1 MTSVDVHDAPAARWE
16 DARGVAVACVGAL
29 LLAGTALSGIS
40 QWGPTFSQA
49 KAAPPSSERNH
60 EILAVEAGSPTA
72 GPAPPQE
79 HAAET
84 DARRNLASSH
94 VLDVNQADRSTLQTL
109 PGVGPILAQRIVD
122 HREVYGP
129 FRTPEELLRV
139 SGIGSKRYARLQG
152 LIRTGESP

>member
-1 MTSVDVHDAPAARWE
+1 MTSVDVHGAPTGRWE

-40 QWGPTFSQA
+40 QWDPTPPKA
-49 KAAPPSSERNH
+49 KAAPPSSRNH
-60 EILAVEAGSPTA
+60 EGLAVGPGSPTA
-72 GPAPPQE
+72 GPAPAQT
-79 HAAET
+79 HAEES
-84 DARRNLASSH
+84 DEWRNPASPH
-94 VLDVNQADRSTLQTL
+94 VLDVNRADLRTLQTL
-109 PGVGPILAQRIVD
+109 PGVGPVLARRIVG

-139 SGIGSKRYARLQG
+139 SGIGSKRYARLHG